1 MEKFNGVEITDLGNK
16 PTTGLPVRV
25 ITANICLKE
34 YPWIR
39 DQAPVLWGGFIGW
52 NYCGDDTIDRGKM
65 GTARLQT
72 FVTTVNSRYIS
83 IIGADEQDVMK
94 ALSQVESYIS
104 RLNEP
109 LSCELKQKVDEVDYD
124 DFF

>member
-1 MEKFNGVEITDLGNK
+1 MNKFNGVEITDLGTK

-34 YPWIR
+34 YPFAR
-39 DQAPVLWGGFIGW
+39 EVPVLWGGFIGW
-52 NYCGDDTIDRGKM
+52 NYSGDDGIDRGKM

-72 FVTTVNSRYIS
+72 FVTTVNSRHIS
-83 IIGADEQDVMK
+83 IIGADESDVMK
-94 ALSQVESYIS
+94 ALSQVENYIS

-109 LSCELKQKVDEVDYD
+109 LSCELKEKVNEADYD

>member
-1 MEKFNGVEITDLGNK
+1 MNKFNGVEIADLGNK

-25 ITANICLKE
+25 ITVDISLKE
-34 YPWIR
+34 YPSAR
-39 DQAPVLWGGFIGW
+39 EVPLLWGGFIGW
-52 NYCGDDTIDRGKM
+52 DYCGNDTIDRGKL

-72 FVTTVNSRYIS
+72 FVTTVNSRHIS
-83 IIGADEQDVMK
+83 IIGADESDVMS
-94 ALSQVESYIS
+94 ALRQVEDYLT

-109 LSCELKQKVDEVDYD
+109 LSCELKQKVDEADYD